1 MPETKRLSR
10 FVAALL
16 VAASL
21 CVSTLVSASTFEQGL
36 DAYDKGKYSEAV
48 ELWTRLANEGHE
60 GAQFN
65 LAVMY
70 EQGVGVGKDLKQS
83 ATLYKKIAVKG
94 DIAAQFAI
102 AAMYEKGMGVELNLN
117 EARKWYGR
125 VKLNKDLS
133 SDAKMFQQSAE
144 VKLNLLPK
152 PELNV
157 EVPYEG
163 GRFIFNEATDGYCVI
178 ALQGKITN
186 DTTFQFVQVI
196 KKSKQMG
203 CETNWILL
211 ESTGGKLADGIKLGR
226 EMHFEGYK
234 TIARD
239 YCASSCGLIFMG
251 GVERVLYGSK
261 ARIGLHQPSVTWQD
275 KRSCQT
281 EFDSAGVKEIR
292 SFLRFML
299 PDSASKVFEIIMKT
313 SCESITWV
321 SGKQAIDLGIAT
333 KLEEPNLVLKF
344 PKTSL

>member
-10 FVAALL
+10 LVAALL
-16 VAASL
+16 MAVSL
-21 CVSTLVSASTFEQGL
+21 CIPTLVSASTFEQGL

-48 ELWTRLANEGHE
+48 ELWTRLANDGHQ

-83 ATLYKKIAVKG
+83 ALLYKKVAVKG

-102 AAMYEKGMGVELNLN
+102 AAMFEKGMGVELNLN

-125 VKLNKDLS
+125 VKLNKDSS
-133 SDAKMFQQSAE
+133 SDAKTLQQSAQ
-144 VKLNLLPK
+144 VRLNQLPK
-152 PELNV
+152 PEINV

-163 GRFIFNEATDGYCVI
+163 GRFLFSEATDGYCVI
-178 ALQGKITN
+178 ALQGKITR
-186 DTTFQFVQVI
+186 DTTFQFVEVI

-203 CETNWILL
+203 CENNWILL
-211 ESTGGKLADGIKLGR
+211 ESTGGLIADGIKLGR
-226 EMHFEGYK
+226 EMRFEGYK

-261 ARIGLHQPSVTWQD
+261 ARIGLHQPSVTRLD
-275 KRSCQT
+275 KKSCQT

-299 PDSASKVFEIIMKT
+299 PDSSSKILEILMNT

-333 KLEEPNLVLKF
+333 KLEEPNLVLKL
-344 PKTSL
+344 PKE

>member
-1 MPETKRLSR
+1 MPDTKRLSR
-10 FVAALL
+10 FVAAVL
-16 VAASL
+16 VALSL
-21 CVSTLVSASTFEQGL
+21 CVPTFVSASAFEQGL
-36 DAYDKGKYSEAV
+36 DAFDKGKYPEAV
-48 ELWTRLANEGHE
+48 ELWTRLANEGHQ

-83 ATLYKKIAVKG
+83 ALLYKKVAVKG

-102 AAMYEKGMGVELNLN
+102 AAMFEKGMGVELNLN

-125 VKLNKDLS
+125 VKLNRDSS
-133 SDAKMFQQSAE
+133 SDAKTLQQSAQ
-144 VKLNLLPK
+144 VRLNQLPK
-152 PELNV
+152 PEINV

-163 GRFIFNEATDGYCVI
+163 GRFLFSEATDGYCVI
-178 ALQGKITN
+178 ALQGKITR
-186 DTTFQFVQVI
+186 DTTFQFVEVI

-203 CETNWILL
+203 CENNWILL
-211 ESTGGKLADGIKLGR
+211 ESTGGLIADGIKLGR
-226 EMHFEGYK
+226 EMRFEGYK

-251 GVERVLYGSK
+251 GVERVLYGSR
-261 ARIGLHQPSVTWQD
+261 ARIGLHQPSVTRLD
-275 KRSCQT
+275 KKSCQT

-299 PDSASKVFEIIMKT
+299 PDTASKILEILMNT

-333 KLEEPNLVLKF
+333 KLEEPNLVLKI
-344 PKTSL
+344 PKE

>member
-21 CVSTLVSASTFEQGL
+21 CVPTLVSASGFAQGL

-48 ELWTRLANEGHE
+48 ELWTRLANDGHQ
-60 GAQFN
+60 GALFN

-70 EQGVGVGKDLKQS
+70 EHGVGVRKDLKQ
-83 ATLYKKIAVKG
+83 AANLYRKVAIKG
-94 DIAAQFAI
+94 DIAAQFAM

-125 VKLNKDLS
+125 VKLNRDPG
-133 SDAKMFQQSAE
+133 SDAKTLQQSAE
-144 VKLNLLPK
+144 VKLSLLPK
-152 PELNV
+152 PEINV

-163 GRFIFNEATDGYCVI
+163 GRFIFSEASDGYCVI
-178 ALQGKITN
+178 ALQGEITR
-186 DTTFQFVQVI
+186 DTTFQFIEVI

-211 ESTGGKLADGIKLGR
+211 ESTGGLIADGIKLGR
-226 EMHFEGYK
+226 EMHFEGYR
-234 TIARD
+234 TITRD

-261 ARIGLHQPSVTWQD
+261 ARIGLHQPSLTRLD
-275 KRSCQT
+275 TKTCQT
-281 EFDSAGVKEIR
+281 EFDSAGAKEIQ
-292 SFLRFML
+292 SFLKFML

-313 SCESITWV
+313 SCKSMTWV

-333 KLEEPNLVLKF
+333 KLEEPNLILKILQKF
-344 PKTSL
+344 N

>member
-10 FVAALL
+10 LVAALL
-16 VAASL
+16 MAVSL
-21 CVSTLVSASTFEQGL
+21 CIPTLVSASTFEQGL

-48 ELWTRLANEGHE
+48 ELWTRLANDGHQ

-83 ATLYKKIAVKG
+83 ALLYKKVAVKG

-102 AAMYEKGMGVELNLN
+102 AAMFEKGMGVELNLN

-125 VKLNKDLS
+125 VKLNRDSS
-133 SDAKMFQQSAE
+133 SDAKTLQQSAQ
-144 VKLNLLPK
+144 VRLNQLPK
-152 PELNV
+152 PEINV

-163 GRFIFNEATDGYCVI
+163 GRFLFSEATDGYCVI
-178 ALQGKITN
+178 ALQGKITR
-186 DTTFQFVQVI
+186 DTTFQFVEVI

-203 CETNWILL
+203 CENNWILL
-211 ESTGGKLADGIKLGR
+211 ESTGGLIADGIKLGR
-226 EMHFEGYK
+226 EMRFEGYK

-261 ARIGLHQPSVTWQD
+261 ARIGLHQPSVTRLD
-275 KRSCQT
+275 KKSCQT

-299 PDSASKVFEIIMKT
+299 PDSSSKILEILMNT

-333 KLEEPNLVLKF
+333 KLEEPNLVLKL
-344 PKTSL
+344 PKE

>member
-16 VAASL
+16 MAVSL
-21 CVSTLVSASTFEQGL
+21 CIPTLVSASTFEQGL

-48 ELWTRLANEGHE
+48 ELWTRLANEGHQ

-83 ATLYKKIAVKG
+83 ALLYKKVAVKG

-102 AAMYEKGMGVELNLN
+102 AAMFEKGMGVELNLN

-125 VKLNKDLS
+125 VKLNRDSS
-133 SDAKMFQQSAE
+133 SDAKTLQQSAQ
-144 VKLNLLPK
+144 VRLNQLPK
-152 PELNV
+152 PEINV

-163 GRFIFNEATDGYCVI
+163 GRFLFSEATDGYCVI
-178 ALQGKITN
+178 ALQGKITR
-186 DTTFQFVQVI
+186 DTTFQFVEVI

-203 CETNWILL
+203 CENNWILL
-211 ESTGGKLADGIKLGR
+211 ESTGGLIADGIKLGR
-226 EMHFEGYK
+226 EMRFEGYK

-251 GVERVLYGSK
+251 GVERVLYGSR
-261 ARIGLHQPSVTWQD
+261 ARIGLHQPSVTRLD
-275 KRSCQT
+275 KKSCQT

-299 PDSASKVFEIIMKT
+299 PDSSSKILEIMMNT

-333 KLEEPNLVLKF
+333 KLEEPNLVLKI
-344 PKTSL
+344 PKE

>member
-1 MPETKRLSR
+1 MTRLSKFFATF
-10 FVAALL
+10 FVAQI
-16 VAASL
+16 L
-21 CVSTLVSASTFEQGL
+21 CVPTLVSASAFEQGL
-36 DAYDKGKYSEAV
+36 DAYDKGKYAEAID
-48 ELWTRLANEGHE
+48 LWTRLANDGHQ
-60 GAQFN
+60 GALFN

-70 EQGVGVGKDLKQS
+70 EQGVGVGKDLKQ
-83 ATLYKKIAVKG
+83 AANLYKKVATQG

-125 VKLNKDLS
+125 VILNKDS
-133 SDAKMFQQSAE
+133 SADANPLKQSAQA
-144 VKLNLLPK
+144 KLNQLPK
-152 PELNV
+152 PETNF

-163 GRFIFNEATDGYCVI
+163 GRFIFSEATDGYCVI
-178 ALQGKITN
+178 ALQGKITR
-186 DTTFQFVQVI
+186 DTTFQFAEVI
-196 KKSKQMG
+196 KKSKQIG

-211 ESTGGKLADGIKLGR
+211 ESTGGLIEDGIKLGR
-226 EMHFEGYK
+226 EMRFEGYR

-261 ARIGLHQPSVTWQD
+261 ARIGLHQPSVERQE
-275 KRSCQT
+275 KRFCQT
-281 EFDSAGVKEIR
+281 EFDSVGVKEIR

-299 PDSASKVFEIIMKT
+299 PDSASKVFEIVMKT

-333 KLEEPNLVLKF
+333 KLEEPNLILKI
-344 PKTSL
+344 PKALP